1 MSQTYTYSISVDFP
15 NNAVA
20 PDVLTIQINDS
31 SISTGVLE
39 GITLRTPDTDTCYI
53 TFDVALSAPDVTT
66 LDGIVAVHTGVPL
79 PVFEQSDNTAAIFRL
94 EGSSDNGVAMLQLCQ
109 TNIAG
114 EWVDME
120 NAVDG
125 TAVVRFR
132 QSAAGHPRFNMF
144 SATGSNKIR
153 LGPEIESYIVS
164 TAFGIGTDA
173 PNTIYGV
180 DIAGDVNTDSD
191 YLTGGV
197 IVINSTKDLVNVRT
211 ANYSAEYDNGSQ
223 AGPSYTV
230 DWNNGQKQAITLTGN
245 ITTMNLTAPAGVG
258 NFLLR
263 VVQDGTGSR
272 TITWPASVKWPG
284 GTAPTLSTG
293 ANAEDIVTF
302 YYNGTDYYGV
312 ASLNFS

>member
-1 MSQTYTYSISVDFP
+1 MAQTYTYSISIDFP
-15 NNAVA
+15 NGVVNAQS
-20 PDVLTIQINDS
+20 LTTEINDS
-31 SISTGVLE
+31 SISTGVLQY
-39 GITLRTPDTDTCYI
+39 INVAISAPDNCDI
-53 TFDVALSAPDVTT
+53 VFDVALSAPDVTT
-66 LDGIVAVHTGVPL
+66 LDGIVAAHTGVAPA
-79 PVFEQSDNTAAIFRL
+79 PWESSDADTAIFRL
-94 EGSSDNGVAMLQLCQ
+94 QGSSANTVAMLQLRQ
-109 TNIAG
+109 TNVAG

-180 DIAGDVNTDSD
+180 DIVGDVNTDSD

-211 ANYSAEYDNGSQ
+211 ANFSAEYSNGTWSGG
-223 AGPSYTV
+223 ATKDV
-230 DWNNGQKQAITLTGN
+230 DWSNGQKQTVILGADQTCTF
-245 ITTMNLTAPAGVG
+245 TAPAGVG

-263 VVQDGTGSR
+263 VVQDATGTR
-272 TITWPASVKWPG
+272 TLTWPASVKWPS
-284 GTAPTLSTG
+284 GTPPALSTG